1 MVPEA
6 VDGLLVAGRA
16 VSSTHEAL
24 SAIRVMPP
32 CFAMGEAAGT
42 AAAIARKR
50 AIAPR
55 AVPIADLHGA
65 LLAAGAY
72 LGADRET

>member
-1 MVPEA
+1 MVPKA
-6 VDGLLVAGRA
+6 VDGLLVAGRS

-42 AAAIARKR
+42 AAAIAHKSK
-50 AIAPR
+50 IAPR
-55 AVPIADLHGA
+55 KVPVPQLHQE
-65 LLAAGAY
+65 LLQAGAY
-72 LGADRET
+72 LGETIK